1 MRALLD
7 THIALWWLSEPE
19 RLSKEQYNIISSK
32 NSQILLSSASI
43 WEIRIKE
50 SLGKLEVPSN
60 ILELIKEE
68 NIEMLSITAQHA
80 DHTRTLPPLHKDP
93 FDRIIIAQA
102 KLEGLVVLS
111 SDNAFNGYEINLIN

>member
-7 THIALWWLSEPE
+7 THIALWWLSDHE
-19 RLSKEQYNIISSK
+19 RLSKEQFDFIYSK
-32 NSQILLSSASI
+32 NSQIILSAASI

-60 ILELIKEE
+60 ILEIIKEE
-68 NIEMLSITAQHA
+68 NIEFLPITAQHA
-80 DHTRTLPPLHKDP
+80 NHTRTLPPLHKDP

-102 KLEGLVVLS
+102 KLEGLTLIS
-111 SDNAFNGYEINLIN
+111 SDQAFSGYDVEIIR